1 MKYVWMLL
9 TGLIVGLLAAWL
21 YPGNQN
27 INWIVAALLGIAGSY
42 VGGMIGGMFTR
53 EKDMFEPKPA
63 GIFLSIIGT
72 LVLIYVGRQLGI
84 L

>member
-9 TGLIVGLLAAWL
+9 TGLVVGLLAAWL

-27 INWIVAALLGIAGSY
+27 INWLIAALLGIAGSY
-42 VGGMIGGMFTR
+42 VGGMIAGMFTK
-53 EKDMFEPKPA
+53 EKDIFTPRPA
-63 GIFLSIIGT
+63 GILLSIIGT
-72 LVLIYVGRQLGI
+72 LVLIYVGRQLAI

>member
-21 YPGNQN
+21 YPGNQH
-27 INWIVAALLGIAGSY
+27 INWFVAALLGIAGSY
-42 VGGMIGGMFTR
+42 AGGMIGGMFTA
-53 EKDMFEPKPA
+53 EKDMFSPKHA
-63 GIFLSIIGT
+63 GILLSIVGT
-72 LVLIYVGRQLGI
+72 LVLIYIGRQLSV

>member
-9 TGLIVGLLAAWL
+9 TGLLVGLLAAWL

-42 VGGMIGGMFTR
+42 AGGMIAGMFTK
-53 EKDMFEPKPA
+53 EKDMFSPKPA

-72 LVLIYVGRQLGI
+72 LVLIYIGRQLGI